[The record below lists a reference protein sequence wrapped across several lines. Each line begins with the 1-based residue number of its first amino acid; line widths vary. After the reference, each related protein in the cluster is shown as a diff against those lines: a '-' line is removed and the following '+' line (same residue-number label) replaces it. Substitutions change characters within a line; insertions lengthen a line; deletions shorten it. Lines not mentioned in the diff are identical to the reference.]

1 MRAVISFSRVNAVTL
16 SVLVC
21 LLGCVLSGCSEPD
34 RRKRPLVPKIAVPA
48 RSADRPATDAPAVV
62 AELRASV
69 HKKLDCSDCH
79 APSSELHAQDL
90 GKPSCKDS
98 CHKEENR
105 AYALTVHATSLGREG
120 DVAARCEDC
129 HGAHDV
135 RKTDDPQSRT
145 FVRKLAFTCGKCHEN
160 PQLARSLGIRDPLAE
175 QRYLESIHGRGLVT
189 GGLLVA
195 PSCADCHGKS
205 HSIFPAKDPR
215 SSVHPAKVADTC
227 GQCHAGQRDSYQT
240 SVHAAALAKAEHAA
254 PVPSAS
260 AALAAAP
267 SASASAKARSAPVC
281 STCHTAHSIVEPGG
295 EFRLASDRI
304 CGGCHADRLERYLE
318 TYHGRAHSLGDEFVA
333 ACSDCHGSHAVL
345 PVADPK
351 STLSAANRLETCRQC
366 HAGAPPNFAG
376 YLPHAD
382 HRDRK
387 NYPGLYW
394 AFVAMTGLVVG
405 TFGFFGVHSLLWLG
419 RTLILRARNPALFKE
434 TKQRMR
440 REEGARLYTRFGPVD
455 RFCHFLVIV
464 SFIMLVVTGM
474 PIKFHEEPW
483 ARLFF
488 DAIGGPAVASSV
500 HRFGAVITLSYF
512 VIHITSLI
520 YRVRQQ
526 RADYRDEQGRVRLKR
541 LLRLVFGPDSPMPRW
556 QDAKDLAGHMKWFF
570 GRGPKPRFD
579 RFTYWEKFDY
589 IAVFWGV
596 AVIGLSGLVLWFPAF
611 FTHLLPGWS
620 INLAQLIHSD
630 EALLAA
636 GFIFVFHFFNSHFRP
651 DKFPL
656 DPVMFS
662 GRVTEE
668 EMRHEHPAQYDR
680 LVAEGR
686 LDDLAFRDEWQE
698 WKWVFNTF
706 GVLAILLGVTLAV
719 VIFWALL

>member
-1 MRAVISFSRVNAVTL
+1 VRAVISFSSAHTVAWCV
-16 SVLVC
+16 VVC
-21 LLGCVLSGCSEPD
+21 LLAGLVSGCAKPD
-34 RRKRPLVPKIAVPA
+34 RRKRPATQSIAVPA
-48 RSADRPATDAPAVV
+48 RSADRPATAASAVV

-69 HKKLDCSDCH
+69 HAKLDCSDCH
-79 APSSELHAQDL
+79 APSSNLGAQDL

-98 CHKEENR
+98 CHKQENH
-105 AYALTVHATSLGREG
+105 AYALTVHATVRGADG

-135 RKTDDPQSRT
+135 KKSEDPASRT
-145 FVRKLAFTCGKCHEN
+145 FVRKLPFTCGKCHDN
-160 PQLARSLGIRDPLAE
+160 PELARSLGIKDPHAE
-175 QRYLESIHGRGLVT
+175 RRYLESIHGRGLVT

-205 HSIFPAKDPR
+205 HAIFPANDPR
-215 SSVHPAKVADTC
+215 SSVNQAQVADTC
-227 GQCHAGQRDSYQT
+227 GRCHAGQRDSYQT
-240 SVHAAALAKAEHAA
+240 SIHAAALEKLSQAE
-254 PVPSAS
+254 
-260 AALAAAP
+260 AAAP
-267 SASASAKARSAPVC
+267 ASAGSPKPRSAPVC
-281 STCHTAHSIVEPGG
+281 STCHTAHAIVRPGG
-295 EFRLASDRI
+295 EFRLASDQI
-304 CGGCHADRLERYLE
+304 CGECHADRLERYLE

-333 ACSDCHGSHAVL
+333 ACADCHGSHAVL

-382 HRDRK
+382 HTDRA

-405 TFGFFGVHSLLWLG
+405 TFGFFGVHSLLWLS
-419 RTLILRARNPALFKE
+419 RTLIVRARNPEQFKE
-434 TKQRMR
+434 AKRRMR
-440 REEGARLYTRFGPVD
+440 REEGARLYTRFTPVD

-464 SFIMLVVTGM
+464 SFLLLVITGM

-483 ARLFF
+483 ARIFF
-488 DAIGGPAVASSV
+488 DAIGGPSVASSV

-512 VIHITSLI
+512 VIHISSLI
-520 YRVRQQ
+520 FRIRK
-526 RADYRDEQGRVRLKR
+526 RSADYRDERGRIRLKR
-541 LLRLVFGPDSPMPRW
+541 LLGLVFGPDSPMPRL
-556 QDAKDLAGHMKWFF
+556 QDAKDLAGHLKWFF

-596 AVIGLSGLVLWFPAF
+596 TVIGLSGLVLWFPAF
-611 FTHLLPGWS
+611 FTRLLPGWS

-686 LDDLAFRDEWQE
+686 LEDLAFRDEWQE

-706 GVLAILLGVTLAV
+706 GVIAILLGVALAAA
-719 VIFWALL
+719 IFWALL

>member
-1 MRAVISFSRVNAVTL
+1 
-16 SVLVC
+16 
-21 LLGCVLSGCSEPD
+21 
-34 RRKRPLVPKIAVPA
+34 
-48 RSADRPATDAPAVV
+48 
-62 AELRASV
+62 
-69 HKKLDCSDCH
+69 
-79 APSSELHAQDL
+79 
-90 GKPSCKDS
+90 
-98 CHKEENR
+98 
-105 AYALTVHATSLGREG
+105 
-120 DVAARCEDC
+120 
-129 HGAHDV
+129 
-135 RKTDDPQSRT
+135 
-145 FVRKLAFTCGKCHEN
+145 
-160 PQLARSLGIRDPLAE
+160 
-175 QRYLESIHGRGLVT
+175 
-189 GGLLVA
+189 
-195 PSCADCHGKS
+195 
-205 HSIFPAKDPR
+205 
-215 SSVHPAKVADTC
+215 
-227 GQCHAGQRDSYQT
+227 
-240 SVHAAALAKAEHAA
+240 
-254 PVPSAS
+254 
-260 AALAAAP
+260 
-267 SASASAKARSAPVC
+267 
-281 STCHTAHSIVEPGG
+281 
-295 EFRLASDRI
+295 
-304 CGGCHADRLERYLE
+304 
-318 TYHGRAHSLGDEFVA
+318 
-333 ACSDCHGSHAVL
+333 
-345 PVADPK
+345 
-351 STLSAANRLETCRQC
+351 
-366 HAGAPPNFAG
+366 
-376 YLPHAD
+376 
-382 HRDRK
+382 
-387 NYPGLYW
+387 
-394 AFVAMTGLVVG
+394 
-405 TFGFFGVHSLLWLG
+405 
-419 RTLILRARNPALFKE
+419 
-434 TKQRMR
+434 MR

-520 YRVRQQ
+520 YRVRQR
-526 RADYRDEQGRVRLKR
+526 RADYRDQQGRVRLKR